1 MTAEL
6 IIDASEIARLGRAVS
21 RLPDDIKATAMSRA
35 MRRMSQR
42 ARTEYVRYGSKRLSV
57 PPSLIRK
64 VVREAMSAA
73 SIDLLVRSPWIP
85 LHALGARQT
94 RSGVTVR
101 LRGSYK
107 SAFLATMSNGHRGVM
122 KRSGRARLPI
132 HELYGPN
139 PAHDITNNP
148 DDYLDLLS
156 QMIVRELI
164 PRMLHELGRLL
175 PG

>member
-64 VVREAMSAA
+64 VAREAMSAA

-85 LHALGARQT
+85 LYALGARQT
-94 RSGVTVR
+94 KTGVTVR

-122 KRSGRARLPI
+122 KRSGKARLPI

-139 PAHDITNNP
+139 PAHDVTNNP

-156 QMIVRELI
+156 QMIERELM